1 MTMVGRW
8 LRLSDGV
15 HSLVSARTFE
25 DAFTGGLHEAGVLV
39 ERVRL
44 EDLLDVPSFLGPRSV
59 SDTSPTIAAA
69 DQFAGATAGYDVI
82 CPDYEHLA
90 TTPMLMALR
99 NIAQS
104 DVSFCFIAHSP
115 AVYALDLA
123 LLSRLI
129 TPRDAIVAPTPFARD
144 VITHLNVD
152 LGGHVEIIAHP
163 LPRDLLTALEC
174 GRAHDGG
181 PTTLLTLSRITPAK
195 LLHRQIDALAM
206 LTDRGRADIHLCIAG
221 PTNNPKTG
229 RPTPYASALRAQARR
244 LGISSRV
251 TLAGVVQ
258 HDEKA
263 ALLTT
268 CAAVVNLSV
277 TLEESYGKSVAEA
290 RCAGVP
296 VVVTRWDGLPDV
308 AGPDAFVVDVRADQ
322 RTGDLDIDPAEL
334 ADAMVAA
341 ADSRRAA
348 RKHISSARAAVD
360 PRAAGTAY
368 RQLMDEHRRR
378 EPAFPDTSADL
389 EDPTVP
395 AAPSA
400 GLIASTAPVPLLSW
414 SQLFSMYVTDLPAHV
429 PSLADPASTPG
440 SRGIRSLLNRA
451 TAGPLES
458 LYRHDKRATT
468 DHSLNKASTDT
479 IGFFGN
485 LSDLTAHALDIDAA
499 TTASQFTC
507 IMETVRS
514 QLPSDLESVRRHF
527 DDSGLRAIAVAAH
540 TEAYDEA
547 ITRCV
552 GLLDELNASSYLVLK
567 PLVRISLHL
576 NRPNDAVALVRRWVE
591 AHPDHFATYDLLGD
605 LIELIAL
612 SDQRAGLKEAE
623 WAACA
628 QRLNELVEDPD
639 ERQKI
644 VRRVAHHRLAG
655 LFD

>member
-1 MTMVGRW
+1 MTAVGRW

-15 HSLVSARTFE
+15 HGLVSARTFE

-39 ERVRL
+39 ERGRL
-44 EDLLDVPSFLGPRSV
+44 EDLLDVSSILGPRSV
-59 SDTSPTIAAA
+59 AGTSPTIAAA
-69 DQFAGATAGYDVI
+69 ADQFARATADYDVI

-99 NIAQS
+99 NVAQS

-115 AVYALDLA
+115 AVYALDFA

-144 VITHLNVD
+144 VIAHLNVD
-152 LGGHVEIIAHP
+152 LAGHVEIIAHP
-163 LPRDLLTALEC
+163 LPRDLLTALE
-174 GRAHDGG
+174 RAPNHDGDS
-181 PTTLLTLSRITPAK
+181 TTLLTLSRITPTK
-195 LLHRQIDALAM
+195 LVHRQIDALAM
-206 LTDRGRADIHLCIAG
+206 LTDRGRADIDLCIAG

-251 TLAGVVQ
+251 TLAGDVQ

-263 ALLTT
+263 ALLRS
-268 CAAVVNLSV
+268 CAGVVNLSV
-277 TLEESYGKSVAEA
+277 TLEESYGKTVAEA

-308 AGPDAFVVDVRADQ
+308 AGPDAFLVDVRPDQ

-334 ADAMVAA
+334 ADAMAA
-341 ADSRRAA
+341 ATDSRRADREHTA
-348 RKHISSARAAVD
+348 CARAAVD

-368 RQLMDEHRRR
+368 RRLMDQHRRR

-400 GLIASTAPVPLLSW
+400 GLLASTAPVPLLSW
-414 SQLFSMYVTDLPAHV
+414 GQLFSMYVTDLPAHV
-429 PSLADPASTPG
+429 PSLADFGSTPG

-451 TAGPLES
+451 CASPLES
-458 LYRHDKRATT
+458 RYRHDPWAPE
-468 DHSLNKASTDT
+468 HSLDNASTDT
-479 IGFFGN
+479 LGLPGD
-485 LSDLTAHALDIDAA
+485 LSDLTAHALDIAAA

-507 IMETVRS
+507 IMATDKS
-514 QLPSDLESVRRHF
+514 QLPSDLELVRRHF

-547 ITRCV
+547 LTRCV

-567 PLVRISLHL
+567 PLARISLHL
-576 NRPNDAVALVRRWVE
+576 NRPNDAVALVRGWVE
-591 AHPDHFATYDLLGD
+591 SHPDHFATYDLLAD

-612 SDQRAGLKEAE
+612 SDQRAGIKEAQ

-644 VRRVAHHRLAG
+644 VRRVAHHRLAE
-655 LFD
+655 LFG